1 MKQKVVHLLKLAA
14 LGCLLTLLSG
24 TFAMAQGGKNITVN
38 GSVVDTEGLP
48 VIGAGVTIKGTTTG
62 VAADFDG
69 NFTIVVPGENAV
81 LEVSALGYVAQE
93 VRVGKQ
99 RNFKVVLQEDAQAL
113 EATVVVAYG
122 TQTKATVTGALTSID
137 TKSLIKAPVADVTNV
152 LAGQMPGV
160 STVQETGQPG
170 EDYAKIYIRG
180 VGSLSESAST
190 PLILVDGVERPM
202 NTVDPNEIE
211 NLSILKDA
219 ASTAVFGVRGANGV
233 IIITTKR
240 GDAGKPKISMSSI
253 TGVQM
258 PMSYIKQSSGYD
270 FARYYNVY
278 QWNDGKTDKSLYFTP
293 EAIEA
298 YRTNSDPIMFA
309 STDWNEEMFRK
320 AFLQTKNNI
329 NISGGSDKVR
339 YFVSM
344 GYMFQNGLL
353 KQIPGVTY
361 DNNYAYNRYNYRANL
376 DFKLTETTDMR
387 FNISGVIG
395 DTQQPYTSR
404 DNIWTLTMLWAH
416 PVGSP
421 GVLEG
426 MPFTSVS
433 TSALPSGL
441 TKWNGWEYYYW
452 TGYTNKYKT
461 TLGTDITLTQHL
473 DFITEGLSV
482 GFKGGYDTAMSITKK
497 HTGGSGLH
505 YTFEYQSWVD
515 NSGLSINDP
524 DFNKD
529 YVIQISGSEA
539 PLSYSE
545 STDDDKSWYLEG
557 RLDYSRR
564 FQGKHAVSGLLLYN
578 QSRDY
583 YPSRYTYLPRGY
595 VGLVARATY
604 GYKDKYLIDVSAGYN
619 GSENFA
625 PGKTR
630 YGFFPSAS
638 LGWVLSEEK
647 FIKNIR
653 SIDYLKLRASVG
665 KVGSDQG
672 SSARF
677 MYMEGVWTEAG
688 SYYLGTANKT
698 STIPRYEMG
707 TPGNMGVTWETA
719 VKSNI
724 GLDLDAMD
732 KKLHF
737 SGDIFKEDRT
747 GILITPRTLPGII
760 AFTPQNMNKGEVENH
775 GYEMELGWKNH
786 IGELYY
792 DLNANV
798 TFARNKIVFMDEVT
812 PDMPYQAQTGG
823 STNRHLLYIYEG
835 LYQKS
840 DFYIDENGVQRLN
853 DDLPQPTTTVY
864 PGDCKYKDIGGTFKT
879 NEEVY
884 GKGNVPEGL
893 DPKAFYVD
901 ENGNKIVAPDGI
913 IDGKDKMYTGY
924 PDRPEYVFGSNWK
937 FSYKGFNLALNWIAA
952 TNVNRVWNA
961 DYRIPFTNSG
971 HRGLL
976 QIFAE
981 NSWIDNDNPWAPGR
995 EDGTLPRFT
1004 KTNYPWN
1011 SEDSTLWVVDASYIR
1026 LKSASFG
1033 YTFRHTKFLDKLGIG
1048 SVGVMFTGYNLL
1060 TFSKMTLQDPEA
1072 KSSDSDG
1079 TYPLVKTYNLALNIN
1094 F

>member
-1 MKQKVVHLLKLAA
+1 MKQKVVHSTRLAVLL
-14 LGCLLTLLSG
+14 LGCLLLGLSPYA
-24 TFAMAQGGKNITVN
+24 FAQGSRGITVK
-38 GSVVDTEGLP
+38 GVVVDSEGLP
-48 VIGAGVTIKGTTTG
+48 VIGAGVTLKGTTTG
-62 VAADFDG
+62 VAAGVDGDFSI
-69 NFTIVVPGENAV
+69 NVPDESTV
-81 LEVSALGYVAQE
+81 LEVSALGYVTQE
-93 VRVGKQ
+93 VKVGTQ
-99 RNFKVVLQEDAQAL
+99 RDITVVLREDAQSL

-122 TQTKATVTGALTSID
+122 TQTRATVTGALSTID
-137 TKSLIKAPVADVTNV
+137 SKALIKAPVADVTNV

-180 VGSLSESAST
+180 VSSLSESAST
-190 PLILVDGVERPM
+190 PLILVDGVERPL

-211 NLSILKDA
+211 SLSILKDA

-233 IIITTKR
+233 IIVTTKR
-240 GDAGKPKISMSSI
+240 GDAGKPKISASSI

-258 PMSYIKQSSGYD
+258 PLSYIKQSSGYD

-278 QWNDGKTDKSLYFTP
+278 QWNDGKTDKGLYFTP

-298 YRTNSDPIMFA
+298 YRTNSDPLMFA
-309 STDWNEEMFRK
+309 STDWNKEMFRK

-344 GYMFQNGLL
+344 GFMYQNGLL

-376 DFKLTETTDMR
+376 DFKLTETTDMK

-395 DTQQPYTSR
+395 DTQEPYTDR

-421 GVLEG
+421 GVVNG
-426 MPFTSVS
+426 MPVTSVS
-433 TSALPSGL
+433 TNALPSGL

-461 TLGTDITLTQHL
+461 TLGMDVTLTQRL

-482 GFKGGYDTAMSITKK
+482 GVKGSYDTSMSITKK

-505 YTFEYQSWVD
+505 QTIEYASWAD
-515 NSGLSINDP
+515 DSGLSISDP
-524 DFNKD
+524 DFDKTYV
-529 YVIQISGSEA
+529 YVISSSES
-539 PLSYSE
+539 PLNYSE
-545 STDDDKSWYLEG
+545 SSDDDKSWYLEA
-557 RLDYSRR
+557 RMDYSRR
-564 FQGKHAVSGLLLYN
+564 FGGKHAVSGLLLYN

-583 YPSRYTYLPRGY
+583 YPSKYSWLPYGY
-595 VGLVARATY
+595 VGWVGRATY
-604 GYKDKYLIDVSAGYN
+604 GYMDKYLIDVSAGYN

-630 YGFFPSAS
+630 YGLFPSVS
-638 LGWVLSEEK
+638 LGWVVSEEPWMQ
-647 FIKNIR
+647 
-653 SIDYLKLRASVG
+653 SVSWIDYLKLRASIG
-665 KVGSDQG
+665 KVGNDQG
-672 SSARF
+672 NSARF
-677 MYMEGVWTEAG
+677 MYMEGVWNEAG
-688 SYYLGTANKT
+688 SYYFGTT
-698 STIPRYEMG
+698 STGGVPRYEMG

-719 VKSNI
+719 VKSNV
-724 GLDLDAMD
+724 GLDFDMFR
-732 KKLHF
+732 KRLHF
-737 SGDIFKEDRT
+737 AGDIFYEHRS
-747 GILITPRTLPGII
+747 GILISPRSLPGII
-760 AFTPQNMNKGEVENH
+760 ATSVQNMNLGEVDNR
-775 GYEMELGWKNH
+775 GYEVEVGWNDH
-786 IGELYY
+786 IGEFNY
-792 DLNANV
+792 DISANV
-798 TFARNKIVFMDEVT
+798 TFARNKIIFMDEV
-812 PDMPYQAQTGG
+812 PPEYDYQAQTGG
-823 STNRHLLYIYEG
+823 PTNRHLLYIYER

-840 DFYIDENGVQRLN
+840 DFYTDANGVQRLN
-853 DDLPQPTTTVY
+853 PDLPQPSTTVY
-864 PGDCKYKDIGGTFKT
+864 PGDCMYKD
-879 NEEVY
+879 
-884 GKGNVPEGL
+884 L
-893 DPKAFYVD
+893 
-901 ENGNKIVAPDGI
+901 NGDAI
-913 IDGKDKMYTGY
+913 IDGRDKMYTGY

-937 FSYKGFNLALNWIAA
+937 FNWKAFSLNLNWIAA

-1011 SEDSTLWVVDASYIR
+1011 SENSTLWTVDASYLR

-1033 YTFRHTKFLDKLGIG
+1033 YTFSHNKLFEKMGIG
-1048 SVGVMFTGYNLL
+1048 SIGVMFTGYNLL